1 MRPLNPSRAVA
12 LHTLNNFVQAGKSG
26 LAYAT
31 HRNTDRGPQKHSAVS
46 CLSAPLRHRLLTETE
61 VLAAVLAKEGPSHAE
76 KFIQEVCWRTYWKGW
91 LEHRPQVWAQYKQG
105 RDNHRALNPAVL
117 KAMDKAK
124 AGLTGIECF
133 DAWTREL
140 VETGYLHNHAR
151 MWFASIWIFTLNLPW
166 AQGAD
171 WFMKHLLDADAA
183 SNTLSW
189 RWVAGLQTQGK
200 HYLARADNIARYT
213 GGRFD
218 PRGQLNEDAE
228 SLDEPLD
235 VSTGLGGA
243 GNKTVAANFSRY
255 KPPVLSG
262 KEILLLHE
270 DDCCVESFDQ
280 IQSISGMVVVRT
292 TSARSAN
299 SISELSQTFTHA
311 ALQDASDRAATKWQL
326 SADKILIVDDAAQ
339 LFDRFQSHPV
349 CKEQPLIHA
358 WLPVGPSRDALAP
371 ELQQLS
377 AAQIHVQPILRD
389 WDRAAWPHAT
399 RGFFQ
404 FKTKIPSLLK
414 DQFSPELF

>member
-1 MRPLNPSRAVA
+1 MRPLTPSRAVA

-26 LAYAT
+26 LAYAAD
-31 HRNTDRGPQKHSAVS
+31 RNTDRGPQKHHAVS

-61 VLAAVLAKEGPSHAE
+61 VLAAVLAKEGPSRAE

-91 LEHRPQVWAQYKQG
+91 LEHRPQVWAQYKQS
-105 RDNHRALNPAVL
+105 RDNQRALNPAVL
-117 KAMDKAK
+117 KAIDKAK
-124 AGLTGIECF
+124 AGHTGIECF

-171 WFMKHLLDADAA
+171 WFMQHLLDADAA

-228 SLDEPLD
+228 ASVGTVDHD
-235 VSTGLGGA
+235 GGVA
-243 GNKTVAANFSRY
+243 SGDNNSAAANFARY
-255 KPPVLSG
+255 KAPVLTG

-270 DDCCVESFDQ
+270 DDCCMESFDP

-292 TSARSAN
+292 TGARSAN
-299 SISELSQTFTHA
+299 SIGDLSREFTHA
-311 ALQDASDRAATKWQL
+311 ALQDASDRAAAKWQIPP
-326 SADKILIVDDAAQ
+326 DQILMVDDAAQ
-339 LFDRFQSHPV
+339 LFDRYHSHWAYRQQS
-349 CKEQPLIHA
+349 LIHA

-371 ELQQLS
+371 ALQRLS
-377 AAQIHVQPILRD
+377 AAQVNVQPILRD
-389 WDRAAWPHAT
+389 WDRQAWPYAT

-404 FKTKIPSLLK
+404 FKTKIPSLLQ